1 LEITD
6 YQSIRKKVI
15 QLGKEDIVR
24 IRAKRLQIELSE
36 PGTDVPYTDAYE
48 MAYHE
53 LIDSS
58 SISF

>member
-1 LEITD
+1 MEIVD
-6 YQSIRKKVI
+6 YQSIKKKVI
-15 QLGKEDIVR
+15 KLGKEDEVR
-24 IRAKRLQIELSE
+24 SRAKRLQIQLSE
-36 PGTDVPYTDAYE
+36 PGSNVPFKDAYE

>member
-1 LEITD
+1 MEIVD
-6 YQSIRKKVI
+6 YQSIKKRVI

-24 IRAKRLQIELSE
+24 NRAKRLQIELSE
-36 PGTDVPYTDAYE
+36 PGSSVPFKDAYE

>member
-1 LEITD
+1 MEVTD

-36 PGTDVPYTDAYE
+36 PDTEVPYTDAYE

-58 SISF
+58 SFSF